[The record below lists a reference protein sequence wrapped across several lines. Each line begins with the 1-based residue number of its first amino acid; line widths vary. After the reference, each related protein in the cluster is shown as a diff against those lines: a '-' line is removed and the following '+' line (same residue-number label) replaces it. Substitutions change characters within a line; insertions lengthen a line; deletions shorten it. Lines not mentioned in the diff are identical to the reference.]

1 MAEDV
6 HLPATIAEAGRQM
19 RNGLLTSEVLV
30 KHYLERIKILNPQL
44 NAFITITEDLALETA
59 ATLDAELKS
68 GDRGPLHGIPI
79 VLKDN
84 IDTAGIKTSVG
95 SQYFRNRLPKEDASV
110 IQRLQAA
117 GVVLLGKTSMDEF
130 ASGILGRNQFYG
142 DTRNAWNLNHSP
154 GGSSSGTACAIAAG
168 FCLGGIGT
176 DTGGS
181 IRVPA
186 SWSGIVGLRPTHGL
200 VSLAGVYP
208 RAASID
214 VAGPL
219 AGCVD
224 DIAILL
230 DAIAGYAA
238 RDTHSVYRQNQ
249 GSYTDDLKKGVSG
262 LRLGLVK
269 NYTFRVDPEVARAIQ
284 AAVNTFIELGAK
296 VVPVESLWLKFNR
309 AAFSHIVL
317 YEFNQSLGKYRAA
330 AEQDIF
336 GSTVRHNLDLGE
348 KISQATYEQ
357 AQIIK
362 QLQTVQLKKVFGTVD
377 ALLTPTMP
385 IVAPLL
391 TGSID
396 ECRQFMLPF
405 SFTGVPAVSIPC
417 GFSADGLPIGL
428 QIIGNHFEEALIL
441 RIAAA
446 IAALSR

>member
-1 MAEDV
+1 
-6 HLPATIAEAGRQM
+6 M

-95 SQYFRNRLPKEDASV
+95 SQYFRNRLPKENASV

-117 GVVLLGKTSMDEF
+117 GVVLLGKTNMDEF
-130 ASGILGRNQFYG
+130 ASGILGKQ
-142 DTRNAWNLNHSP
+142 
-154 GGSSSGTACAIAAG
+154 
-168 FCLGGIGT
+168 
-176 DTGGS
+176 
-181 IRVPA
+181 
-186 SWSGIVGLRPTHGL
+186 
-200 VSLAGVYP
+200 
-208 RAASID
+208 
-214 VAGPL
+214 
-219 AGCVD
+219 
-224 DIAILL
+224 
-230 DAIAGYAA
+230 
-238 RDTHSVYRQNQ
+238 
-249 GSYTDDLKKGVSG
+249 
-262 LRLGLVK
+262 
-269 NYTFRVDPEVARAIQ
+269 
-284 AAVNTFIELGAK
+284 
-296 VVPVESLWLKFNR
+296 
-309 AAFSHIVL
+309 
-317 YEFNQSLGKYRAA
+317 YRAA

-336 GSTVRHNLDLGE
+336 GSTVRSNLDSGE

-362 QLQTVQLKKVFGTVD
+362 QRQTVQLKKVFGTVD

-391 TGSID
+391 TGSIY